1 MNEGEADQGSVCHP
15 GDSACRWCQLSL
27 VRRDSGFT
35 FKNEEVR

>member
-27 VRRDSGFT
+27 VRGKCMEHIFSLT
-35 FKNEEVR
+35 